1 MVGFPSPAV
10 FLREGGKSAFEVTG
24 SMENLNA
31 YVLFKLTGG
40 M

>member
-10 FLREGGKSAFEVTG
+10 FLKKGGKTVFEVTG